1 MFLKGYYGLQ
11 SMKSSLEPL
20 QAHQALE
27 SFLLANSLVRF
38 VRLHWLDFSGVLR
51 TRFLSK
57 HVCVQL
63 AAGERCYGVG
73 PAGMLFTL
81 ADTSGPPLYQS
92 LLELRPDWSSVRLCG
107 FRPTHASVMCFVRH
121 KDQEDPY
128 SQCPRY
134 LLSQIL
140 EKSSENAVAFKVGF
154 EVEFVLLD
162 SSGCVPNDIDKPGAW
177 STTAGLRGASLAIL
191 EEISLAL
198 EASDIQV
205 YHFHTEIPPQFELA
219 LEPLPPMQAIDCL
232 LQTQETI
239 KHICVNHG
247 LSATMSPKP
256 LLDHDIFSSTHMHLS
271 VSPSDAEEQFL
282 AGLLQ
287 YLPQICAFGMASYDS
302 YLRVGDR
309 MDTTGAWISW
319 GTENR
324 DVPIRKIEKARWE
337 LRTVDATA
345 NYYLLLA
352 TTIALGLRGQK
363 ENYELRHQDC
373 RFYPS
378 RLSEE
383 ERLSLG
389 IDTRLPS
396 SLREAVDSLG
406 EVPELNEIIG
416 YSMLALYKR
425 VKDLDWK
432 AFECMTKE
440 ARRQHYLAVF

>member
-1 MFLKGYYGLQ
+1 MESCSETL
-11 SMKSSLEPL
+11 
-20 QAHQALE
+20 QALE
-27 SFLLANSLVRF
+27 RFFEANELVRF
-38 VRLHWLDFSGVLR
+38 VRLHWLDFSGILR

-63 AAGERCYGVG
+63 AAGTRCYGVG

-81 ADTSGPPLYQS
+81 AETSGPPLYQS
-92 LLELRPDWSSVRLCG
+92 LLELRPDWSSLRLCG
-107 FRPTHASVMCFVRH
+107 FKPTHASVMCFVRL
-121 KDQEDPY
+121 KDHEDPF
-128 SQCPRY
+128 SQCPRN
-134 LLSQIL
+134 LLGQIL
-140 EKSSENAVAFKVGF
+140 EKSSENAVHFKVGF
-154 EVEFVLLD
+154 EIEFVLLD
-162 SSGCVPNDIDKPGAW
+162 PSGCVPDGIDKPGAW
-177 STTAGLRGASLAIL
+177 STTAALRGASLTIL
-191 EEISLAL
+191 DEISIAL

-256 LLDHDIFSSTHMHLS
+256 LLDHEIFSSTHTHLS
-271 VSPSDAEEQFL
+271 MSPSDAEEQFL
-282 AGLLQ
+282 AGLIQ

-309 MDTTGAWISW
+309 MNTTGAWISW

-352 TTIALGLRGQK
+352 ITIALGLRGQK
-363 ENYELRHQDC
+363 HNCKLRHQDC

-378 RLSEE
+378 AMSEE
-383 ERLSLG
+383 QRLELG

-396 SLREAVDSLG
+396 SLREAIDSLSKA
-406 EVPELNEIIG
+406 PELDGIIG
-416 YSMLALYKR
+416 HRMLELYRR